1 VSMDLYVV
9 ADSKTYLRS
18 SGDDAPQHIL
28 VNVSVGDSE

>member
-1 VSMDLYVV
+1 MDSYVV

-28 VNVSVGDSE
+28 VDVSVGDSE